1 MKKGDYIKQ
10 NIDELLTGEISY
22 EEPELFKVYFQL
34 KAHCFKQELKDDYM
48 SYKHAIRVFNE
59 ELINKLIDEEYI
71 YRINEGKLDYLVIPS
86 ITDNVFGITD
96 YSKIN
101 SIKGFISGVKRK
113 MKICNEKGDN
123 TDKLEAELKELQLQL
138 IDENTNMNTRLNTCS
153 TIKNNIK
160 ENNRIK
166 DNTKEDNIIENKIR
180 EELNNSKQQNIKED
194 KTKEEINEY
203 YDENDLPF

>member
-10 NIDELLTGEISY
+10 DIDELLTGEISY

-34 KAHCFKQELKDDYM
+34 KAHCFKQELKDDNM
-48 SYKHAIRVFNE
+48 SYKHAIRVFSE
-59 ELINKLIDEEYI
+59 ELINKLIDEEYVN
-71 YRINEGKLDYLVIPS
+71 RINEGKLDYLMIPS

-123 TDKLEAELKELQLQL
+123 TDKLEDELKELQLQL

-166 DNTKEDNIIENKIR
+166 DNTKEYNIIENKIR
-180 EELNNSKQQNIKED
+180 EELNNPKQQNIKED
-194 KTKEEINEY
+194 KTKEETN
-203 YDENDLPF
+203 DDNDLTF